1 MVMCP
6 ALDGSG
12 KLQRSRPRSFT
23 NHVQIAPLR
32 DAVSI
37 VGTCIP
43 TYVRTYVGMQV
54 PA

>member
-1 MVMCP
+1 MVVCR

-12 KLQRSRPRSFT
+12 KLQRNRPRSFT

-37 VGTCIP
+37 VGTCILTYIH
-43 TYVRTYVGMQV
+43 TYVCM
-54 PA
+54 